1 LLILTELVGFYTL
14 ILGFFVCLFFYTQCW
29 VKQPDSGY

>member
-14 ILGFFVCLFFYTQCW
+14 ILGCFFVVVFLHTVLGQTTW
-29 VKQPDSGY
+29 